1 MKDFA
6 KSIMVRNA
14 SGIKEFNTEAD
25 LRRWCIE
32 HQYAYTPTHGGYYR
46 LEDDKQGRNRPD
58 LYAHVKAGNSK
69 VGNATIKFYGETID
83 LTKESEIYLKEIL
96 EELQMMHEQ
105 SDAQRAIKEEL
116 NKRKTG
122 NSKVGNKMVK
132 YTSKSD
138 SKKEFLYDEETG
150 DLEVWYDGKKVDSMK
165 KAGEGWKKYIE
176 THAIKSGNS
185 KVGNGITVQPVN
197 PSQKPGTK
205 PQDKPG
211 NNPKKPNEKE
221 PEKPFS
227 KYIEEAQKNGNSTE
241 KLFYSLKDDAEKEEE
256 KSDEDLDELKK
267 TGNETYQHKLYP
279 DKYVI
284 IEGKNYK
291 IVTDGKVEKSG
302 ELTDAVLYGINQTYK
317 RVGNVSSEYEILK
330 QDPSKM
336 HPMYKK
342 AYEEAMKKLARE
354 DEEFKK
360 RFEKEYG
367 VKAKNEASD
376 DKFAYVMREFD
387 EGKLKTPDGKVVTDP
402 AQAKAIA
409 YSESKKTEN
418 GLARARNAIKKNS

>member
-6 KSIMVRNA
+6 KSIVC
-14 SGIKEFNTEAD
+14 NTKAEEA
-25 LRRWCIE
+25 
-32 HQYAYTPTHGGYYR
+32 
-46 LEDDKQGRNRPD
+46 
-58 LYAHVKAGNSK
+58 K

-83 LTKESEIYLKEIL
+83 LTKESESYLKEIL

-105 SDAQRAIKEEL
+105 PDAQRAIKEEL

-122 NSKVGNKMVK
+122 NSKVGN
-132 YTSKSD
+132 
-138 SKKEFLYDEETG
+138 
-150 DLEVWYDGKKVDSMK
+150 
-165 KAGEGWKKYIE
+165 
-176 THAIKSGNS
+176 
-185 KVGNGITVQPVN
+185 GINVQPVT

-205 PQDKPG
+205 PQSAPDT
-211 NNPKKPNEKE
+211 KKKDEKE
-221 PEKPFS
+221 ETTDKNGRTFREVLEEVKKTGNKYNIKPMSYKADAYRYGKELAEQDFKNFKYSNTSTLESIYRNNTSGEDYEQYGFS
-227 KYIEEAQKNGNSTE
+227 DFKKGYYDTYQKMDKKVGNSTE
-241 KLFYSLKDDAEKEEE
+241 KLFYGLKEDAKKEEE

-342 AYEEAMKKLARE
+342 AYEEAMKKLSRE

>member
-1 MKDFA
+1 MVDFA
-6 KSIMVRNA
+6 KSI
-14 SGIKEFNTEAD
+14 
-25 LRRWCIE
+25 
-32 HQYAYTPTHGGYYR
+32 Y
-46 LEDDKQGRNRPD
+46 
-58 LYAHVKAGNSK
+58 
-69 VGNATIKFYGETID
+69 VGNAKCKNAEVFKDGNVWVVLYAEGTKSKEFSSEAEAKKFAAQVGNAIPDSQINGPSAAEVREIAGRVYKTDMRGED
-83 LTKESEIYLKEIL
+83 LARAVSFELAKKYKSFQTNSHIMDMVKEVLSKFKIGNET
-96 EELQMMHEQ
+96 MHEW
-105 SDAQRAIKEEL
+105 A
-116 NKRKTG
+116 
-122 NSKVGNKMVK
+122 
-132 YTSKSD
+132 TSKPKNIGNAKVINSD
-138 SKKEFLYDEETG
+138 REFFKELADDAKEHE
-150 DLEVWYDGKKVDSMK
+150 DKDKQEV
-165 KAGEGWKKYIE
+165 
-176 THAIKSGNS
+176 
-185 KVGNGITVQPVN
+185 
-197 PSQKPGTK
+197 
-205 PQDKPG
+205 
-211 NNPKKPNEKE
+211 
-221 PEKPFS
+221 
-227 KYIEEAQKNGNSTE
+227 E
-241 KLFYSLKDDAEKEEE
+241 KLV
-256 KSDEDLDELKK
+256 
-267 TGNETYQHKLYP
+267 GNETYQHKLYP

-317 RVGNVSSEYEILK
+317 RVGNVASEYEILK
-330 QDPSKM
+330 HDPSKM

-418 GLARARNAIKKNS
+418 GLARARNAIKK